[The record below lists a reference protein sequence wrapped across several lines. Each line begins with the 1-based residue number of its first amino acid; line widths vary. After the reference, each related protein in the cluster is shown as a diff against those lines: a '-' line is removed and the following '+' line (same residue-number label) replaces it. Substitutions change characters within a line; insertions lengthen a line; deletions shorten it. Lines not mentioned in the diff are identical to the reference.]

1 LPEQLK
7 ILMLEDSHTDAELVQ
22 RVLKKEEFPAVFHLA
37 MSKRDFIQALD
48 HYRPDVILA
57 DNSLPQFDAVEALRI
72 VRQQKEQVPFI
83 MVTGTVSEE
92 FAARIIKEGADDYI
106 LKDRLIRLPAAIE
119 AAVRQRQYERDRD
132 QALKNLVESEEKYRS
147 LVDRISDG
155 FLAMDENLNIT
166 FINQTAAQLLQSSQE
181 LLLGKNLINEF
192 PGAANQP
199 IHRAFQQA
207 MQTGHNIHLE
217 EYSAVMDKWVYG
229 SIYPSAT
236 GLSVFFR
243 DITEQR
249 KAEETARISEE
260 KYKIFIQRITDAF
273 IALDKNWCYTYLN
286 KQAGELIQRDP
297 GEMIGKNVW
306 EEFPEAVGSDTYK
319 AFHKAMDEQCYV
331 SNTDYYEPLDLWQEN
346 FIYPSE
352 NGLSVFIRNIT
363 EKKKLEIALQEQQRR
378 EQIKLTATALR
389 AQERERNSIAI
400 ELHDNVNQILVGTNV
415 MLSVIRDYP
424 DRARELI
431 TTCMDNLRSAIE
443 ENRKIAHELVSP
455 NLTSETLLRQVY
467 RLCQNML
474 HPAGLKTS
482 IINENYD
489 EEKLHREQKLAVYR
503 IIQEQCTNII
513 KYAKASTVIFSL
525 FTTEQFFAMQIGD
538 DGVGMEAASVTEG
551 IGLKNITSRLSVF
564 GGNLQIDTMPGK
576 GFRLNIQIPLSV

>member
-1 LPEQLK
+1 
-7 ILMLEDSHTDAELVQ
+7 MLEDSHTDAELVQ
-22 RVLKKEEFPAVFHLA
+22 RVLRKENFPAVFHLA
-37 MSKRDFIQALD
+37 MTQPDFIQALD
-48 HYRPDVILA
+48 HFRPDVILA
-57 DNSLPQFDAVEALRI
+57 DNSLPQFDAAEALRI
-72 VRQQKEQVPFI
+72 VRKREEQVPFI

-106 LKDRLIRLPAAIE
+106 LKDRLIRLPSAID
-119 AAVRQRQYERDRD
+119 AAVRQRQYERDRNAAIQKLLD
-132 QALKNLVESEEKYRS
+132 SEVRYRS

-155 FLAMDENLNIT
+155 FLAMDENLNVT
-166 FINQTAAQLLQSSQE
+166 FINQTAAQLLQSSQS

-192 PGAANQP
+192 PLATNQP
-199 IHRAFQQA
+199 IHKAFRQA
-207 MQTGHNIHLE
+207 LETGHNIHLE

-229 SIYPSAT
+229 SIYPSST

-297 GEMIGKNVW
+297 DEMIGKNVW
-306 EEFPEAVGSDTYK
+306 EEFPQAVGSETYK
-319 AFHKAMDEQCYV
+319 AFHKAMDDQCYI
-331 SNTDYYEPLDLWQEN
+331 SNTDYFEPLDLWQEN
-346 FIYPSE
+346 FIYPSD

-378 EQIKLTATALR
+378 EQIKLTATSLQ
-389 AQERERNSIAI
+389 AQEKERNSIAI

-415 MLSVIRDYP
+415 LLSVIRDYP
-424 DRARELI
+424 DRAGELI
-431 TTCMDNLRSAIE
+431 TTCMDNLQSAIE

-455 NLTSETLLRQVY
+455 DLTTETLLRQVY
-467 RLCQNML
+467 RLCQKML

-482 IINENYD
+482 IINENFD
-489 EEKLHREQKLAVYR
+489 EEKLDKEQKLAVYR
-503 IIQEQCTNII
+503 IVQEQCTNIV
-513 KYAKASTVIFSL
+513 KYAKASTVDFSL
-525 FTTEQFFAMQIGD
+525 LTTGQLFAMQIGD
-538 DGVGMEAASVTEG
+538 DGVGMDASGISEG
-551 IGLKNITSRLSVF
+551 IGLKNIISRLSVF
-564 GGNLQIDTMPGK
+564 GGNLKIDTRPGE
-576 GFRLNIQIPLSV
+576 GFRLCIEIPVK

>member
-1 LPEQLK
+1 
-7 ILMLEDSHTDAELVQ
+7 MLEDSHTDAELVQ

-37 MSKRDFIQALD
+37 MSKPDFIQALD
-48 HYRPDVILA
+48 HYCPDVILA
-57 DNSLPQFDAVEALRI
+57 DNSLPQFDAVEALKI
-72 VRQQKEQVPFI
+72 VRQQEEQVPFI

-106 LKDRLIRLPAAIE
+106 LKDRLIRLPSAIE
-119 AAVRQRQYERDRD
+119 AAVRQRQYERDRN

-155 FLAMDENLNIT
+155 FLAMDENLNVT
-166 FINQTAAQLLQSSQE
+166 FINQAAEQLLQSPQG
-181 LLLGKNLINEF
+181 LLLGKNIIKEF
-192 PGAANQP
+192 PAAANQP
-199 IHRAFQQA
+199 IHRAFRQA
-207 MQTGHNIHLE
+207 LETGHNIYLE

-260 KYKIFIQRITDAF
+260 KYKVFIQRITDAF

-306 EEFPEAVGSDTYK
+306 EEFPQAVGSETYK

-331 SNTDYYEPLDLWQEN
+331 SNTDYFEPLDLWQEN
-346 FIYPSE
+346 FIYPSD

-363 EKKKLEIALQEQQRR
+363 EKKKLEMALQEQQRR
-378 EQIKLTATALR
+378 EQIKLTATSLR
-389 AQERERNSIAI
+389 AQEKERNSIAI

-424 DRARELI
+424 DRAGELI

-455 NLTSETLLRQVY
+455 DLTTETLLRQVY
-467 RLCQNML
+467 RLCQKML
-474 HPAGLKTS
+474 HPAGLKTN

-489 EEKLHREQKLAVYR
+489 EEKLDKEQKLAVYR
-503 IIQEQCTNII
+503 IVQEQCTNII
-513 KYAKASTVIFSL
+513 KYAKASTVDFSL

-538 DGVGMEAASVTEG
+538 DGVGMEAAGVPEG

-564 GGNLQIDTMPGK
+564 GGKLQIDTMPGK
-576 GFRLNIQIPLSV
+576 GFRLNIQIPLNV

>member
-1 LPEQLK
+1 
-7 ILMLEDSHTDAELVQ
+7 MLEDSYTDAELVQ

-37 MSKRDFIQALD
+37 MTKPDFIQALD

-72 VRQQKEQVPFI
+72 VRQQEEQVPFI

-119 AAVRQRQYERDRD
+119 AAVRQRKYERDRD
-132 QALKNLVESEEKYRS
+132 QALKNLVVSEEKYRS

-155 FLAMDENLNIT
+155 FLAMDENLNVT
-166 FINQTAAQLLQSSQE
+166 FINQTAEQLLQSSDG
-181 LLLGKNLINEF
+181 LLLGKNLVNEF
-192 PGAANQP
+192 PAAINQP
-199 IHRAFQQA
+199 ILRAFRQA
-207 MQTGHNIHLE
+207 LETGHNLYLE

-297 GEMIGKNVW
+297 EEMVGKNVW
-306 EEFPEAVGSDTYK
+306 EEFPQAVGSETYK
-319 AFHKAMDEQCYV
+319 AFHQAMDEQCYI
-331 SNTDYYEPLDLWQEN
+331 SNTDYFEPLDLWQEN

-363 EKKKLEIALQEQQRR
+363 EKKKLELALQEQQRR
-378 EQIKLTATALR
+378 EQIKLTATSLQ
-389 AQERERNSIAI
+389 AQEKERNSIAI

-415 MLSVIRDYP
+415 LLSVIRDYP

-431 TTCMDNLRSAIE
+431 STCMDNLRSAIE

-455 NLTSETLLRQVY
+455 DLTTETLLRQIH
-467 RLCQNML
+467 RLCQKML

-482 IINENYD
+482 IRDKDYD
-489 EEKLHREQKLAVYR
+489 EDKLDTEKKLAVYR
-503 IIQEQCTNII
+503 IVQEQCTNII
-513 KYAKASTVIFSL
+513 KYAKASTVDFSL
-525 FTTEQFFAMQIGD
+525 STTEQFFVMQIGD
-538 DGVGMEAASVTEG
+538 DGIGMEAASVTEG
-551 IGLKNITSRLSVF
+551 IGLKNIISRLSVF
-564 GGNLQIDTMPGK
+564 GGNLKIDTRPGQ
-576 GFRLNIQIPLSV
+576 GFRLCIEIPVK

>member
-1 LPEQLK
+1 LPATLK

-22 RVLKKEEFPAVFHLA
+22 RVLRKENFPAVFHLA
-37 MSKRDFIQALD
+37 MTQPDFIKALD
-48 HYRPDVILA
+48 NYRPDVILA
-57 DNSLPQFDAVEALRI
+57 DNSLPQFDAAEALRI
-72 VRQQKEQVPFI
+72 VRQREEQVPFI

-106 LKDRLIRLPAAIE
+106 LKDRLIRLPSAIE
-119 AAVRQRQYERDRD
+119 AAVRQRQYERDRNAAIQKLLD
-132 QALKNLVESEEKYRS
+132 SEIKYRS

-155 FLAMDENLNIT
+155 FLAMDENLNVT
-166 FINQTAAQLLQSSQE
+166 FINQTAEQLLQSSPGM
-181 LLLGKNLINEF
+181 LIGKNLVKEF
-192 PGAANQP
+192 PAAFNQP
-199 IHRAFQQA
+199 IHKAFLQA
-207 MQTGHNIHLE
+207 LETGSNIHLE

-249 KAEETARISEE
+249 KAEEAARINEE

-286 KQAGELIQRDP
+286 KQAGELIQRNAD
-297 GEMIGKNVW
+297 EMIGKNVW
-306 EEFPEAVGSDTYK
+306 EEFPQAVGSETYK
-319 AFHKAMDEQCYV
+319 AFHKAMDEQCYI
-331 SNTDYYEPLDLWQEN
+331 SNTDYFEPLDLWQEN
-346 FIYPSE
+346 FIYPSDD
-352 NGLSVFIRNIT
+352 GLSVFIRNIT
-363 EKKKLEIALQEQQRR
+363 EKKKLEIALQEQQRK
-378 EQIKLTATALR
+378 EQVKLTATSLQ
-389 AQERERNSIAI
+389 AQENERNSIAI

-415 MLSVIRDYP
+415 LLSVIRDYP
-424 DRARELI
+424 ERAGELI

-455 NLTSETLLRQVY
+455 DLTSETLLRQVY
-467 RLCQNML
+467 RLCEKML

-482 IINENYD
+482 INNDDYD
-489 EEKLHREQKLAVYR
+489 EDRLDKEKKLAVYR
-503 IIQEQCTNII
+503 IVQEQCTNII

-525 FTTEQFFAMQIGD
+525 SIRDNIFMMQIGD
-538 DGVGMEAASVTEG
+538 DGLGMEAVSVSKG

-564 GGNLQIDTMPGK
+564 DGNLEIDTRPGE
-576 GFRLNIQIPLSV
+576 GFRLYIEIPVN